1 MAGGGVV
8 RGGVVRSGVVRGGVR
23 GVRRRASVSC
33 APTGRRRAH
42 PSLTHA
48 AARAAAQRASER
60 QRLRPCSGASFWVPA
75 PGPTTLGDDC
85 CDDRCVESR

>member
-1 MAGGGVV
+1 MVGGGVV
-8 RGGVVRSGVVRGGVR
+8 RGGVVRGGVVRCAA
-23 GVRRRASVSC
+23 ASKRELC
-33 APTGRRRAH
+33 PDGAAPRPPLSH
-42 PSLTHA
+42 HA

-85 CDDRCVESR
+85 CDDRCVVSR